1 MGRCVDWWTPAVE
14 SGVPMHARTHAP
26 SANTPTS
33 STPPPQKKI
42 KAAIKA
48 FYLLIFG
55 AAALRSLWFFI
66 PSDVLEPSYAPAEVW
81 AFQTPVRARVMWCGG
96 IIYVHACA
104 LLLLLLL
111 LPPPVCAVIIGLVS
125 GYR

>member
-1 MGRCVDWWTPAVE
+1 
-14 SGVPMHARTHAP
+14 MHACMRAP
-26 SANTPTS
+26 VETTTTTPSSNTTTS
-33 STPPPQKKI
+33 PIPPHHQPLPK

-81 AFQTPVRARVMWCGG
+81 AFQTPVRACVVWWDHICTCMRPAAAAAAAAAAGVRGDYWVG
-96 IIYVHACA
+96 VW
-104 LLLLLLL
+104 
-111 LPPPVCAVIIGLVS
+111 V
-125 GYR
+125 